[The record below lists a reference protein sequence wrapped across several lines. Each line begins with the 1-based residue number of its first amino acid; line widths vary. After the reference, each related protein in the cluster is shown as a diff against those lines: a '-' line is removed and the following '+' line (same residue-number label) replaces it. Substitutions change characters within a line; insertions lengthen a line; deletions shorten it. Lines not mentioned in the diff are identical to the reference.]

1 MVRLALANHIL
12 WYVADFQVLHLLGFG
27 FSNKL
32 IRIIII
38 ARLRGK
44 CGNRAHF
51 LRTNL

>member
-1 MVRLALANHIL
+1 MVRLAPANPIL
-12 WYVADFQVLHLLGFG
+12 WYVTDFQVFHLLEFG
-27 FSNKL
+27 PSNKL